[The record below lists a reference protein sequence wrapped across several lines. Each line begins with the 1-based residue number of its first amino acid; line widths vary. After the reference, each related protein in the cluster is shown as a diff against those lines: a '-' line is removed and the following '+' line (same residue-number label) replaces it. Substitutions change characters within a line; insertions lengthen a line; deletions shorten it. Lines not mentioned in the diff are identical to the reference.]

1 MNYKIIALLCISLS
15 LQANESE
22 ILVKILDEV
31 YTAQAYWKHMEHKNS
46 WLFWKRPP
54 HKWISKTWN
63 LEVEAHKNTLE
74 IIESELISHLA
85 NVSEDETNLASETLK
100 NLKKRY
106 QLELALHGVPSHFNR
121 QWIAYAGIIG
131 CAATIALYLHRFSQ
145 NHTLFILQPGP
156 DQDFANMLDSGH
168 RFQGHDFVNYKGQP
182 YLQVKKSQE
191 AMAKEFL
198 QSRQVKYQ
206 QTDPDFSLTWYNAK
220 GETKVKEFID
230 EHGIAPIK
238 NIFKILKNESGAQLP
253 IFTTDPALGKELLE
267 KKLEHLI
274 ANAAKEKETAQ
285 LVEKYLRSRPVETL
299 SYEEKRNI
307 HDALFCNLTEIISEH
322 VKNCSGKLSTT
333 NQAMQKTTVPT
344 HLQKL
349 QTELLNIEI
358 PTPLAP
364 HTPIT
369 SPGNLPVIPLPGVT
383 ATAPSPSS
391 SSNTTT
397 QTTIVPQSL
406 EEKLDM
412 QWESFKEKGTSVL
425 DTVKTIPNTFTT
437 AAHGIQSNVSKSQAV
452 LESTIPSIIDGVHRI
467 IDGPTTDNKP
477 LTSRIALQYLV
488 NNPDP
493 KLEQASKILD
503 GLNHFTDVANAEIV
517 PPLIT
522 ATKEVGTLASNLNT
536 TIDHINNTTLPEIN
550 RGIKTVNDNA
560 PAIIDNVNKTFVL
573 AHDLAAQAKQTG
585 DRVNKLLDK
594 VEFDFI
600 PPLQTIV
607 NDSQT
612 ITQTVTTLVTYGQ
625 DMFKNNSSLFNLCI
639 EILTARFTQ
648 RDLQFAAVM
657 HELGKTTQRL
667 KLNMEISATIPLM
680 IAGLATHKACTS
692 LYERTLV
699 KPFLTTFKRDLVY
712 LQLLCNKERYVKDVS
727 NLSTLYKGLLN
738 YWITRLKR
746 HTKKMPSSIKNSYI
760 DYIKTLESKDILP
773 EQKITIIECMF
784 KEYEFLK

>member
-1 MNYKIIALLCISLS
+1 
-15 LQANESE
+15 
-22 ILVKILDEV
+22 
-31 YTAQAYWKHMEHKNS
+31 
-46 WLFWKRPP
+46 
-54 HKWISKTWN
+54 
-63 LEVEAHKNTLE
+63 
-74 IIESELISHLA
+74 
-85 NVSEDETNLASETLK
+85 
-100 NLKKRY
+100 
-106 QLELALHGVPSHFNR
+106 
-121 QWIAYAGIIG
+121 
-131 CAATIALYLHRFSQ
+131 
-145 NHTLFILQPGP
+145 
-156 DQDFANMLDSGH
+156 
-168 RFQGHDFVNYKGQP
+168 
-182 YLQVKKSQE
+182 
-191 AMAKEFL
+191 MAKEFL
-198 QSRQVKYQ
+198 QSRQISYS
-206 QTDPDFSLTWYNAK
+206 QTSPNFSLTWYNTK
-220 GETKVKEFID
+220 GESKVKEFFY
-230 EHGIAPIK
+230 EHGVVPVK
-238 NIFKILKNESGAQLP
+238 EIFKILKNESGAQLP

-274 ANAAKEKETAQ
+274 TSAAKEKETAS

-322 VKNCSGKLSTT
+322 VKGCTDSLN
-333 NQAMQKTTVPT
+333 NAQNNIQKTTIPT
-344 HLQKL
+344 HLKKL
-349 QTELLNIEI
+349 EAEILNIDMPEK
-358 PTPLAP
+358 LAP
-364 HTPIT
+364 HTPFT
-369 SPGNLPVIPLPGVT
+369 SPDKLPVISIPVSST
-383 ATAPSPSS
+383 TTPSASRS
-391 SSNTTT
+391 LNTTM
-397 QTTIVPQSL
+397 QTIVPPQSL
-406 EEKLDM
+406 EEQIML
-412 QWESFKEKGTSVL
+412 QGQALEEKGYQIA
-425 DTVKTIPNTFTT
+425 DAVKTIPESFITT
-437 AAHGIQSNVSKSQAV
+437 ANTIKTPINQAQ
-452 LESTIPSIIDGVHRI
+452 PIIDQNVAKI
-467 IDGPTTDNKP
+467 IDSADTLQKNPIENQKPPTSTWITRT
-477 LTSRIALQYLV
+477 LIS
-488 NNPDP
+488 NPD
-493 KLEQASKILD
+493 KTLADLSHVIIK
-503 GLNHFTDVANAEIV
+503 TDQITNTLKTELI
-517 PPLIT
+517 PPVIT
-522 ATKEVGTLASNLNT
+522 TTQEVGKLVSNLNAVVE
-536 TIDHINNTTLPEIN
+536 HVNNTTLPEID
-550 RGIKTVNDNA
+550 RGITTVNDNA

-625 DMFKNNSSLFNLCI
+625 DMFKNNSSLFNLCV